1 VAGKGKT
8 VKTIDLGQTGLKV
21 TELGCGGI
29 PIMRVS
35 MNEAE
40 VILRRC
46 FQLGIRFFDTAHI
59 YNDSEQKMGVAL
71 QPFRSEVVLATK
83 VWAKTAR
90 EADATINHEL

>member
-1 VAGKGKT
+1 

-35 MNEAE
+35 MNEAKL
-40 VILRRC
+40 ILRRC

-59 YNDSEQKMGVAL
+59 YNDSEQKMGVECGQCVERCPYAL
-71 QPFRSEVVLATK
+71 PIPEMLKENVNIFREFLSENDL
-83 VWAKTAR
+83 R
-90 EADATINHEL
+90 R